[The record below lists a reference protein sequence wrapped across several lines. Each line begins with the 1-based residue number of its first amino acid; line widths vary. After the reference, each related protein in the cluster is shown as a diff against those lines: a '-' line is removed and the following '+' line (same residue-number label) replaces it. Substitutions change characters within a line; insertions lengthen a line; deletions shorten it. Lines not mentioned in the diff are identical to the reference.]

1 MIDKVTTV
9 SKVKLGR
16 VTCLRVPDPG
26 QGQRQGMELRPHP
39 TFWHVVNFCGRHLKN
54 GCG

>member
-1 MIDKVTTV
+1 MIDKVTAV

-26 QGQRQGMELRPHP
+26 QGQRHRHGVAAASDFLARREFLR
-39 TFWHVVNFCGRHLKN
+39 
-54 GCG
+54 